1 MDDYLRHAHVLA
13 TRILA
18 GRLRPGDRLPPQRVF
33 AREQGI
39 AASTAARVY
48 GELRRRGLVVGE
60 VGRGTYVRAAPP
72 GAGAAALTAAPPG
85 AAPADLELTYPTT
98 PNQAREL
105 AASFAPLLRPD
116 VLARATAPL
125 SPRGTRPAREAAARL
140 FGPAGEQERV
150 LFAGNGRQ
158 ALAAAF
164 TCAVPRGGRIG
175 VEALTYPL
183 VKEMAER
190 LGRVLV
196 PLPLDAQGI
205 VPAALAAERPGAL
218 YFQPTLHNPT
228 GRTTPPERRAEL
240 ADVAARLRIP
250 VVEDRVWSFL
260 ADPEAG
266 QVFAAL
272 APERTYVVES
282 LSKRVAPGLTAGVLL
297 VPEGRV
303 AWAENALREGSW
315 TAGAFAVEAA
325 ARVLVDGTAARLAAH
340 KRAEAAVRQ
349 RIAAEELPGTE
360 AHPSSYFTWWH
371 LPAPWRA
378 EPFAAAARTAGIA
391 VTPGP
396 TFAVPPYTA
405 PHTLRLGLAA
415 LPVPALRTTLRTL
428 AALAA
433 APPARPRGT

>member
-1 MDDYLRHAHVLA
+1 MDEYLRHAHVLA
-13 TRILA
+13 SRILS
-18 GRLRPGDRLPPQRVF
+18 GRLRPGDRLPPQRVY
-33 AREQGI
+33 ARERGI

-85 AAPADLELTYPTT
+85 AAPADLELTYPAT
-98 PNQAREL
+98 PGQPAAL
-105 AASFAPLLRPD
+105 AASLAPLLRPD
-116 VLARATAPL
+116 VLARATAPV
-125 SPRGTRPAREAAARL
+125 SPRGTRAAREAAARL
-140 FGPAGEQERV
+140 FGAAGDPERV

-183 VKEMAER
+183 LKGMTER

-196 PLPLDAQGI
+196 PLPLDEHGI
-205 VPAALAAERPGAL
+205 VPAALAAERPDAL
-218 YFQPTLHNPT
+218 SFQPTLHNPT

-260 ADPEAG
+260 ADPDAER
-266 QVFAAL
+266 VFAAL

-297 VPEGRV
+297 VPEGR
-303 AWAENALREGSW
+303 AEWAENALREGSW
-315 TAGAFAVEAA
+315 AAGGFAVEAA
-325 ARVLVDGTAARLAAH
+325 ARVLADGTAARLAAG
-340 KRAEAAVRQ
+340 KRADAARRQ
-349 RIAAEELPGTE
+349 AVAAEELPRTE
-360 AHPSSYFTWWH
+360 AHATSYFTWWH

-378 EPFAAAARTAGIA
+378 EPFTAAARASGIA

-396 TFAVPPYTA
+396 TFAIPPYTS

-415 LPVPALRTTLRTL
+415 LPLPALRTALRTL
-428 AALAA
+428 ATLAA
-433 APPARPRGT
+433 TPP